1 MVFLLRTP
9 AQCRLLDFENRI
21 FGKKGQKPKLAKV
34 LLHAIHFRDSGRGK
48 LRPPAPPTSA

>member
-34 LLHAIHFRDSGRGK
+34 LYYR
-48 LRPPAPPTSA
+48 